1 MMCLTTDISAF
12 TLSSSFSPLLEPF
25 SLVVLCDVLISDSNA
40 NSDLPSTLVE
50 MFSPWAA
57 EDKILR
63 SVGQSVEQGANSH
76 VILWLSFFPPDW
88 KVKSQVTLVP

>member
-50 MFSPWAA
+50 MFSP
-57 EDKILR
+57 
-63 SVGQSVEQGANSH
+63 
-76 VILWLSFFPPDW
+76 
-88 KVKSQVTLVP
+88 